1 MSAQWPLVL
10 SGVVILIFFIVFL
23 MVIIMKNFPCAR
35 QCVYELFMR
44 NNCHST
50 KSAPLSCSISLL
62 SLDERD
68 DSHSSH
74 RLLDKI
80 FIDPESQESTSSIG
94 SLLVD
99 TEPVSFDLQEATR
112 TAYRVPPQDSISTGS
127 DQQQC
132 NTTNYILSD
141 SVTFDSN
148 KVQAS
153 NTSLSD
159 TTSMSSNSNINS
171 NIIYL
176 DNISTGSE
184 SQLAFT
190 SSSNTSLHQQDNSSG
205 NTIISPLPR
214 IRWEYIVRPDLCASL

>member
-1 MSAQWPLVL
+1 MSAQWPLVI
-10 SGVVILIFFIVFL
+10 SGVVILIFVIVFL
-23 MVIIMKNFPCAR
+23 MVVVIIMKNFACAR
-35 QCVYELFMR
+35 QCVYELFM
-44 NNCHST
+44 CHST
-50 KSAPLSCSISLL
+50 KSAPLSISLL
-62 SLDERD
+62 PLDERD

-80 FIDPESQESTSSIG
+80 FINPETQESTSSIG

-99 TEPVSFDLQEATR
+99 TEPVNFDLQEATR
-112 TAYRVPPQDSISTGS
+112 TTYRVPPQDSISTGS
-127 DQQQC
+127 DPHQC
-132 NTTNYILSD
+132 NTTSYILSD

-171 NIIYL
+171 NFIYL
-176 DNISTGSE
+176 DTISTGSE

-205 NTIISPLPR
+205 NAIISPLPR